1 MSALVLDTGALVAV
15 DRGERRIAAKLR
27 VAEQSGMDLRSTGVV
42 IAEVWRDERGRQAS
56 LAQLLKGVD
65 VRPVDRR
72 LGQDAGALLGRA
84 GAKDPADATVVAV
97 AATGD
102 RILTSDPR
110 DIRRLVTASRRA
122 IHVVAC

>member
-1 MSALVLDTGALVAV
+1 MTALVLDTGALVAV

-27 VAEQSGMDLRSTGVV
+27 VAQQSGMDLRSTGVV
-42 IAEVWRDERGRQAS
+42 IAEVWRDGRGRQAS
-56 LAQLLKGVD
+56 LARLLKSVD

-72 LGQDAGALLGRA
+72 LGQDAGTLLGQA
-84 GAKDPADATVVAV
+84 QAKDAADATVVAV
-97 AATGD
+97 ASTGD

-110 DIRRLVTASRRA
+110 DIRRLVAASRRA